1 MIVSEAEIRKVLE
14 LTRPGQTDDPLPP
27 VDQAGACTDAP
38 PTAPD
43 PNVRLARLL
52 RLRDTLRSGTY
63 YLEPDSVAEKMIG
76 RAIVDQIA
84 QLVDKA
90 DDRD

>member
-14 LTRPGQTDDPLPP
+14 LTRPGQTGDPVPTT
-27 VDQAGACTDAP
+27 DQSGTCAEVP
-38 PTAPD
+38 RPAPD
-43 PNVRLARLL
+43 PDIRLTRLR
-52 RLRDTLRSGTY
+52 RLRDRLRRGTY
-63 YLEPDSVAEKMIG
+63 DVEPDSVADKMIG

-84 QLVDKA
+84 QLVDEA